1 MVCESLINS
10 DTLEWERTQ
19 LWALTFKLVRKI
31 IGGVDYKV
39 FFFPIIKSNC
49 CQIWL
54 IFQCILVS
62 HKRNEVEA
70 FIKSVSFLLYFLK
83 EFKIAQCFPQFSAAL
98 PTFLKVQVADKLLW
112 QVGSH
117 QADSVLSCHRSYDV
131 GAPFQ
136 WKGIEQGGVELRRDA
151 GISWQREQIL
161 LHLGHLGHCHSL
173 TGVFSTLLFTKTN
186 SIHSLIVSHNTA
198 QEFHSCRSFC
208 FIQATLVIV
217 SWKTCRYL
225 TLCIIS
231 VFPLISNDLTDN
243 YWPESWFHTKLVLR
257 SLFWLFSIYLY
268 FTFLSRLIYSFYFLI
283 CMVLHNCFFRVYV
296 LSFTR
301 LIT

>member
-39 FFFPIIKSNC
+39 LFFLIIKSNR
-49 CQIWL
+49 CQIL
-54 IFQCILVS
+54 IFQCILIS

-83 EFKIAQCFPQFSAAL
+83 EFKTAQCFPQLSAPL
-98 PTFLKVQVADKLLW
+98 PTVLKVQVAGELLW
-112 QVGSH
+112 QIRSH
-117 QADSVLSCHRSYDV
+117 QADSVLSCHRSYDL
-131 GAPFQ
+131 GAPVQ

-151 GISWQREQIL
+151 GISWQREQVL
-161 LHLGHLGHCHSL
+161 LHFGHLGHCHSV
-173 TGVFSTLLFTKTN
+173 TGIFSTLLLTKTN
-186 SIHSLIVSHNTA
+186 SIHTLIVSHNTA
-198 QEFHSCRSFC
+198 QELHSCRSFC

-217 SWKTCRYL
+217 SWKTCGYL

-231 VFPLISNDLTDN
+231 IFTDLK
-243 YWPESWFHTKLVLR
+243 WFN
-257 SLFWLFSIYLY
+257 W
-268 FTFLSRLIYSFYFLI
+268 
-283 CMVLHNCFFRVYV
+283 
-296 LSFTR
+296 
-301 LIT
+301 